1 MVARV
6 TLAEIDVVRRNP
18 ARGIEVFEES
28 VVPALEQQEGYL
40 GCYLLL
46 SDEGKVAVITFWTS
60 DEAARASR
68 LSGFYQEQI
77 EKFTEEFA
85 IFRSKPGRDS
95 YDVAVAHAPAAIG
108 YGSQ

>member
-1 MVARV
+1 
-6 TLAEIDVVRRNP
+6 
-18 ARGIEVFEES
+18 
-28 VVPALEQQEGYL
+28 
-40 GCYLLL
+40 LL

-60 DEAARASR
+60 DEAAQASR

-85 IFRSKPGRDS
+85 IFRSKPGRES
-95 YDVAVAHAPAAIG
+95 YDVAVARAPAVIG

>member
-40 GCYLLL
+40 GCYLFL

-60 DEAARASR
+60 DDAAQASR

-85 IFRSKPGRDS
+85 IFRSKPGRDA
-95 YDVAVAHAPAAIG
+95 YEVAVAHAPAAIG
-108 YGSQ
+108 YGSE